1 MGRYNPYL
9 AGAPP
14 FDPTDP
20 QKGTYA
26 SAPEL
31 PTEDFNQD
39 DKLQQTTVNK
49 LPVETDEI
57 YQDDASEADAI
68 AHPLEYDMAGP
79 VGGNITG
86 PNNAKG
92 DPTYTTI
99 NPLTSLPDTS
109 ESPLEVE
116 TGSGADIPLQAGE
129 VIQISAPLPTS
140 GSTLNEV
147 VNSNNPVTTDANG
160 YVDGNAPT
168 TSEIYEDVGAIPTN
182 DAGAMQQYA
191 AYNNDPQANNTWDAT
206 KDSIGN
212 KSSAET
218 TNLLTSSGDDD
229 VIQGSENNLSNV
241 AAPLNSMM
249 GVFLPPVPTDGNTA
263 PQPLGTKAPPGYD
276 FTNETA
282 RNYDQIGP
290 SVQQVFYTGSGQT
303 NNGVRGAQQSIV
315 VPANAGRF
323 YLGTMDGQEWAN
335 NTGAFTGIT
344 INVFQVD
351 LVQ

>member
-1 MGRYNPYL
+1 MVIVYLSVCMVVLVALMGLAVDMGRVQAAKSELRRAADSAARAGASALLDGGGWTNTGGFTDTTDAVSAVVAVMNNSTVDGQVMDSTKFNVDDVSTNSGDLQIGNWNFQTQTFVAGGSPTNAVQVWARRITPNSDPIPLLFTAVLGISTDDVYCSSIAAVANLTDGNPNDGPNNNSNNGVAPQTVMGRYNPYL

-129 VIQISAPLPTS
+129 VIQISALCQPPARLLMRS
-140 GSTLNEV
+140 ST
-147 VNSNNPVTTDANG
+147 
-160 YVDGNAPT
+160 
-168 TSEIYEDVGAIPTN
+168 
-182 DAGAMQQYA
+182 
-191 AYNNDPQANNTWDAT
+191 
-206 KDSIGN
+206 
-212 KSSAET
+212 
-218 TNLLTSSGDDD
+218 
-229 VIQGSENNLSNV
+229 
-241 AAPLNSMM
+241 
-249 GVFLPPVPTDGNTA
+249 
-263 PQPLGTKAPPGYD
+263 
-276 FTNETA
+276 
-282 RNYDQIGP
+282 QITP
-290 SVQQVFYTGSGQT
+290 
-303 NNGVRGAQQSIV
+303 
-315 VPANAGRF
+315 
-323 YLGTMDGQEWAN
+323 
-335 NTGAFTGIT
+335 
-344 INVFQVD
+344 
-351 LVQ
+351 